1 MLNLDGC
8 KELVMAVYRLAVEDY
23 TELLVSHDTGNR
35 EMARIEQFLVSGS
48 YQVDPE
54 LGRYMITKCHRT
66 VELAEELLEEYLSS
80 EKEKQVIHLE
90 DTYFRDTL
98 FAVAKRRGL
107 RTRVVDG
114 TSLELSVRTKAV

>member
-66 VELAEELLEEYLSS
+66 VEQAEEILEEYLSS

-98 FAVAKRRGL
+98 SAVAKRRGL
-107 RTRVVDG
+107 RARVVDE
-114 TSLELSVRTKAV
+114 TSLELSFRTKAV

>member
-8 KELVMAVYRLAVEDY
+8 KELVVAIYRQAVEDY

-54 LGRYMITKCHRT
+54 LGRFMITKCHRA
-66 VELAEELLEEYLSS
+66 VEQAEEILEEYLSAGN
-80 EKEKQVIHLE
+80 EKKVIHLE
-90 DTYFRDTL
+90 DSYLRDAL
-98 FAVAKRRGL
+98 AAVAKRRGI

-114 TSLELSVRTKAV
+114 TSLELSARTKAV